1 MKHFVVFITIVCFA
15 SCNENPVTVQ
25 RIKGEQIAINESL
38 QAVDSIENTIQPYRN
53 RLTAV
58 MDSVL
63 TFAPNTYTKQD
74 GELNTSAGNLLA
86 DLILEQSNKVFKLRT
101 GKEVDF
107 VVLNHGGIRSIIS
120 KGNVTVRNAFE
131 VMPFENYIAV
141 VEIQGRAVRN
151 LISFLIESNR
161 AHPIAGLQIKIDN
174 EKKLVGVTIDGEP
187 FDENRKYYVATSD
200 YLVQGGDDMGFFKNA
215 DTAIVI
221 DYLVRNAMIDYFGK
235 VDTLNAHVDDRFIQL
250 R

>member
-1 MKHFVVFITIVCFA
+1 MKHFVIFITTICFT
-15 SCNENPVTVQ
+15 SCKENPVSIQQV
-25 RIKGEQIAINESL
+25 KGKQIAINQSL
-38 QAVDSIENTIQPYRN
+38 QAVDSIENTIEPYRD

-63 TFAPNTYTKQD
+63 TFSPNTYTKED
-74 GELNTSAGNLLA
+74 GKLNTSAGNLLA
-86 DLILEQSNKVFKLRT
+86 DLILVQSNKVFKMRT

-120 KGNVTVRNAFE
+120 KGDVTVRNAFE

-161 AHPIAGLQIKIDN
+161 AHPIAGLQIKIDD
-174 EKKLVGVTIDGEP
+174 EKKLVEVTINGAP

-200 YLVQGGDDMGFFKNA
+200 YLVQGGDNMGFFKNA

-235 VDTLNAHVDDRFIQL
+235 VDTLNAQVDDRFIQL